1 MISIA
6 DVSNYILPSDYMTA
20 YTLARR
26 RWSRRSRGRRRQTRM
41 RRMRMRK
48 TRRRKTRRRWS
59 RRRGEGATKEVQIL
73 FQVQLEPIGWKGFLL
88 CTTWQQFP
96 LKSRKVRANC
106 FEQLKT

>member
-1 MISIA
+1 MGA
-6 DVSNYILPSDYMTA
+6 DQETIQNPWKA
-20 YTLARR
+20 
-26 RWSRRSRGRRRQTRM
+26 M
-41 RRMRMRK
+41 RRK
-48 TRRRKTRRRWS
+48 TRRRWTRRRRMSRRRTRRRRTRRRRTRRRWS